1 MGSGL
6 ITGAKVSSSK
16 SSYSDDD
23 ELHQQNARSV
33 ALVRK
38 SPLNKHL
45 SWISKVLGVSS
56 VTTEEKCELRQVVC
70 VGSWKRMCNTLH
82 RYSDGQMLRGV
93 DLFCKMLLSNLSIND
108 SSEDKYIANSMK
120 PRPGSHNYNS
130 AAVIRRIMKYILTVR
145 HESRVAKTNL
155 RALGRTHAR
164 IKIGRKEFEVFAVSF
179 IETLILFPGVDVTS
193 EIIEAWASLLKF
205 VIDQMCFDTIIFKD
219 HCTLT
224 AEDDQKIKLTV
235 DTSDTF
241 DMETTETIR
250 GSSVSDKSISEANSE
265 FFLKT
270 TLDVYQDAVNFQ
282 CSEEVICLD

>member
-6 ITGAKVSSSK
+6 ITGAKVASAK
-16 SSYSDDD
+16 NSYADDD
-23 ELHQQNARSV
+23 ELHQRNMRSV
-33 ALVRK
+33 AVVRK

-45 SWISKVLGVSS
+45 SWVSKVLGIS
-56 VTTEEKCELRQVVC
+56 VATTEEKCELRQAVC

-130 AAVIRRIMKYILTVR
+130 AAVIRRIMKYILTV
-145 HESRVAKTNL
+145 HESRIAKTNL

-224 AEDDQKIKLTV
+224 PEDDQKIKLAI

-250 GSSVSDKSISEANSE
+250 GSSVSDKSYSEANSE
-265 FFLKT
+265 LFLRT
-270 TLDVYQDAVNFQ
+270 TLDVYQDGVIFQ
-282 CSEEVICLD
+282 CNEVICLD